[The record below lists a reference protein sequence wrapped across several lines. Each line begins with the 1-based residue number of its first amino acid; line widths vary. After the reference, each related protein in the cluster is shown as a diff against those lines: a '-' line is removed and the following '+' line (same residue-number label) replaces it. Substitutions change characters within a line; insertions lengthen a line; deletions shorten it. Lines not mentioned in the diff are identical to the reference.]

1 MAPSRKRKRKPYPKR
16 ACPCCQAILSEKTIE
31 RHLGGNHVPNRIK
44 VIRAAASSHNHGGPP
59 HKTNSLSDS
68 SSDDSTGSDLSSD
81 LSTVFSDSSDDEEAQ
96 LDGLEIQGG
105 SFIPPINPPINDLE
119 NINPPFDDLENIN
132 DRSDN
137 GMDKPDL
144 AEIIKETW
152 SGRRSKMDHLDSDTD
167 ADDSLAHQNDESD
180 SDSDLEWKE
189 PGMRNGLDIDD
200 LVNEDF
206 QRIIAEFGV
215 YPISYCFYYKSHNTI
230 IIQRKSFP
238 KRTWTC
244 SGRFR

>member
-16 ACPCCQAILSEKTIE
+16 ACPCCQVILSEKTIE

-59 HKTNSLSDS
+59 HKTNSLSDP
-68 SSDDSTGSDLSSD
+68 SSDDSSDDPTGSDLSSD
-81 LSTVFSDSSDDEEAQ
+81 LSTVFSDSSDGEDAQ
-96 LDGLEIQGG
+96 TDGLELQGG
-105 SFIPPINPPINDLE
+105 S
-119 NINPPFDDLENIN
+119 INPPFNPPFNDLENIN

-152 SGRRSKMDHLDSDTD
+152 SGRRSEMDNLDSDTD
-167 ADDSLAHQNDESD
+167 TDDSLPHQNDESD
-180 SDSDLEWKE
+180 SDSDLDWKE